1 MLETTT
7 VVTPA
12 RFEQGLSYADF
23 LARATVNRDKFEQ
36 YYKESP
42 LTSGDIAF
50 FREAAALL
58 NGPAKILAL
67 AEAWCG
73 DVYRELP
80 TVVRIAEATGME
92 LRIFL
97 RDENPDI
104 MDEFLSNGGKSRAI
118 PVFVF
123 YTKDTRYIT
132 HFTERSAGAHR
143 ELAAVIDEVKGQLNL
158 PPETTFANAPAAEK
172 QIFLREVIARILPRF
187 PDWRKESIK
196 EMRSLLSTALAL
208 SNRGA
213 REGEGMDTQVPV
225 VYTIR
230 GCEACAKLLRKWDA
244 EGIAYEERRVELSQ
258 AMLDQARTYGST
270 VPIVVWPDGRVEQG
284 FEGSLGCFI

>member
-1 MLETTT
+1 VPEATT

-12 RFEQGLSYADF
+12 RFSQGLSYADF
-23 LARATVNRDKFEQ
+23 LAKATVNRDKFEQ
-36 YYKESP
+36 YYKECP
-42 LTSGDIAF
+42 LSGEDIEF
-50 FREAAALL
+50 FKKAAALP
-58 NGPAKILAL
+58 NGPAKILVL

-80 TVVRIAEATGME
+80 TMVRIAEATGME

-132 HFTERSAGAHR
+132 RFTERSAGAHK
-143 ELAAVIDEVKGQLNL
+143 ELAAIMDEVKSRLNL
-158 PPETTFANAPAAEK
+158 PPETTFANAPATEK
-172 QIFLREVIARILPRF
+172 QAFLREVIARIVPRF
-187 PDWRKESIK
+187 SDWRKESIK
-196 EMRSLLSTALAL
+196 EMRALLSTVLAL
-208 SNRGA
+208 PDHRE
-213 REGEGMDTQVPV
+213 REGVDRPVPV

-230 GCEACAKLLRKWDA
+230 GCEACTKLLRKWDA
-244 EGIAYEERRVELSQ
+244 EGIAYEERRVESSQ

-270 VPIVVWPDGRVEQG
+270 VPIIIWPDGRVEQG